1 MMSSVMS
8 KDECKNSLNIFLKGS
23 NFIKVILWLFFC
35 QNVGPLH
42 INALKTLSCPSYP
55 GSPSCG
61 AGPAT
66 SQSPEKEGRILKVE
80 GTTFVSQKIAQN
92 SPSLRNEL
100 TWPLTLQTSCSP
112 YFRQPYFWNEEKIS
126 SGILNQY
133 GLSHGALTS
142 GIYFG
147 VIRTWLVAFLRVRLR
162 LERSAGCN
170 CDSQDPLHCTIWGSR
185 ACCFPNVFLK
195 CKKTETCEQ
204 IHKHKHR
211 WNNRGQF
218 WFSNQHEI
226 SFHCICNLA
235 SFVFPLFQCYNI

>member
-80 GTTFVSQKIAQN
+80 GTTF
-92 SPSLRNEL
+92 L
-100 TWPLTLQTSCSP
+100 
-112 YFRQPYFWNEEKIS
+112 
-126 SGILNQY
+126 
-133 GLSHGALTS
+133 LSHKNCAELAFSEKWVDLAIDSTNFLFTLFPPAILLKRGED
-142 GIYFG
+142 F
-147 VIRTWLVAFLRVRLR
+147 IRDLNPIWFEPWCLDQWDIF
-162 LERSAGCN
+162 
-170 CDSQDPLHCTIWGSR
+170 WGS
-185 ACCFPNVFLK
+185 K
-195 CKKTETCEQ
+195 
-204 IHKHKHR
+204 
-211 WNNRGQF
+211 
-218 WFSNQHEI
+218 
-226 SFHCICNLA
+226 NLA
-235 SFVFPLFQCYNI
+235 SGVSEG